1 MDLYDY
7 GFQIVVLII
16 IFYILLYVT
25 FFLES
30 KLESSS
36 IRIFNPHEY
45 FPEEEIKTLKQ
56 VFYLVVIYII
66 LFLISNFFFD
76 NEILMVNSSELY

>member
-36 IRIFNPHEY
+36 IRIFNPHKY
-45 FPEEEIKTLKQ
+45 FPKEEIKTLKQ
-56 VFYLVVIYII
+56 ALYLVVIYII
-66 LFLISNFFFD
+66 LF
-76 NEILMVNSSELY
+76 